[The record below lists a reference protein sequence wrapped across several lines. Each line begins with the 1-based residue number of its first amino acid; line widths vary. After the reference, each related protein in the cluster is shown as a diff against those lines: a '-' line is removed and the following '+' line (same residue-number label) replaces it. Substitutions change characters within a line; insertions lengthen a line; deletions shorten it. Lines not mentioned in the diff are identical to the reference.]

1 MPHKHFDMG
10 AIVRNTT
17 DYVYPSEASK
27 KCEYSCPKCKNPII
41 FRCGQKNKP
50 HFAHKNKSNCT
61 YYEHPTETE
70 IHREGKRLI
79 KKLIDNKYKIIIQR
93 KCKCCHEIQDDFTLN
108 TFEHITCQEE
118 YSFKNQDNQT
128 RYADVGLLENG
139 ELKYIFEI
147 FNTHKT
153 DEKRQTNYNWCEIDA
168 FKFIDETIN
177 KKNLNGDGVIIVKCT
192 RNVKCR
198 ECLLSSCCDRL
209 YKNEMKN
216 KQIAW
221 EKISR
226 PFKCELRHREMDTI
240 YERLQLKN
248 KKERRQRQQ
257 QRDEELLIQKEKE
270 KEREIQRQ
278 REAIIK
284 ELERREAERL
294 QQIEY
299 EKFQIRQQKKR
310 KKEIQQRLHYT
321 PNAEAE
327 FQAKRNRILQS

>member
-10 AIVRNTT
+10 AIVRNTS

-27 KCEYSCPKCKNPII
+27 NYEYSCPKCKNPII

-79 KKLIDNKYKIIIQR
+79 KKLIDNKYKIIVQR

-168 FKFIDETIN
+168 FKIIDETIN

-226 PFKCELRHREMDTI
+226 PFKCVLR
-240 YERLQLKN
+240 
-248 KKERRQRQQ
+248 
-257 QRDEELLIQKEKE
+257 
-270 KEREIQRQ
+270 EREIQRQ

-284 ELERREAERL
+284 EQERERERQRQWDEELRIREIQRRRYAVIKELERYEAERL

-299 EKFQIRQQKKR
+299 EKFQIRQQEKR
-310 KKEIQQRLHYT
+310 QKEIQQRLYYT

-327 FQAKRNRILQS
+327 FQAKKNRILQR

>member
-10 AIVRNTT
+10 ALKRNTS

-27 KCEYSCPKCKNPII
+27 NCEYSCPKCKNPII

-79 KKLIDNKYKIIIQR
+79 KKLIDDKYKIIIQR

-128 RYADVGLLENG
+128 RYADVGLLEKG

-177 KKNLNGDGVIIVKCT
+177 KKNLNGDGAIIVKCT

-198 ECLLSSCCDRL
+198 ECLLSSCYNRL
-209 YKNEMKN
+209 SKNDLEN

-221 EKISR
+221 EKFSR
-226 PFKCELRHREMDTI
+226 SFKCVLR
-240 YERLQLKN
+240 
-248 KKERRQRQQ
+248 
-257 QRDEELLIQKEKE
+257 
-270 KEREIQRQ
+270 EREIQRQ
-278 REAIIK
+278 RDVIIKEQERERERERERQRQWDEELRIREIQRRRYAVIK
-284 ELERREAERL
+284 ELERYIEY
-294 QQIEY
+294 IEY
-299 EKFQIRQQKKR
+299 EKFQIRQQEKR
-310 KKEIQQRLHYT
+310 QKEIQQRLYYT

-327 FQAKRNRILQS
+327 FQAKMNRILQR

>member
-10 AIVRNTT
+10 AIVRNTS

-50 HFAHKNKSNCT
+50 HFAHKNKSSCS
-61 YYEHPTETE
+61 YYEHPTESE

-79 KKLIDNKYKIIIQR
+79 KKLIDNKHKIIVQR
-93 KCKCCHEIQDDFTLN
+93 KYMCCREIQDDFTLN
-108 TFEHITCQEE
+108 TYEHITCQEE

-128 RYADVGLLENG
+128 RYADVGLLEKG

-168 FKFIDETIN
+168 FKFIDDTIN
-177 KKNLNGDGVIIVKCT
+177 KKNLNDDGVIIMKCI

-198 ECLLSSCCDRL
+198 RCLLSSCYDRL

-221 EKISR
+221 EKFSR
-226 PFKCELRHREMDTI
+226 SFKCVLRKREI
-240 YERLQLKN
+240 Q
-248 KKERRQRQQ
+248 RQRDAIIKEQERERERQ
-257 QRDEELLIQKEKE
+257 RQRDEELLIQKEKE

-299 EKFQIRQQKKR
+299 KEFQLRQQEKR
-310 KKEIQQRLHYT
+310 KKEIQQRLQYT
-321 PNAEAE
+321 PNDEAE
-327 FQAKRNRILQS
+327 FQAKMNRILQR

>member
-10 AIVRNTT
+10 AILRNTT
-17 DYVYPSEASK
+17 NYVYPSQASK

-61 YYEHPTETE
+61 YYDHPTETE

-79 KKLIDNKYKIIIQR
+79 KKTVDDKHKIIVQR
-93 KCKCCHEIQDDFTLN
+93 KCMCCREIQDDFTLN
-108 TFEHITCQEE
+108 TYEHITCQEE

-128 RYADVGLLENG
+128 RYADVGLLEKG

-177 KKNLNGDGVIIVKCT
+177 KKNLNDDGAIIIKCT
-192 RNVKCR
+192 RNIKCR
-198 ECLLSSCCDRL
+198 RCLLSSCYDKL
-209 YKNEMKN
+209 SKNELKI

-221 EKISR
+221 EKFSR
-226 PFKCELRHREMDTI
+226 SFKCVLR
-240 YERLQLKN
+240 K
-248 KKERRQRQQ
+248 
-257 QRDEELLIQKEKE
+257 
-270 KEREIQRQ
+270 REIQRQ
-278 REAIIK
+278 RDAIIK
-284 ELERREAERL
+284 EQERERERQRYAIIKEQERERERQRYAEQRYEQQRQERRKAEEL
-294 QQIEY
+294 QQIEDDLY
-299 EKFQIRQQKKR
+299 KKFQIRQQEKR
-310 KKEIQQRLHYT
+310 KKESQRQYT
-321 PNAEAE
+321 PNDEAE
-327 FQAKRNRILQS
+327 FQAKRNRIMQR